1 MKKVLVLLIVL
12 VAAACV
18 AGYFTFLKPRA
29 EKKKAKPQLQ
39 SQAQESPEKKKAQL
53 EEELRSIQRFA
64 EANPRDLREI
74 ERRVKEFEGK
84 TTSSSFLA
92 IHAQRILTEAKSNF
106 DEQAKNA
113 SSNIIERADKLLAK
127 NRSEESTTDG
137 RKKDYSKAIEIIDSF
152 PTVFAGTPY
161 SAELRQLREQVNF
174 YIDACDVWEKHRT
187 DAGAA
192 YHLNDLDKALKILN
206 DFPEKYR
213 TTEWEKKRQELLS
226 KYQGEKQTAV
236 AQQETEE
243 KLLWHPLFSGES
255 DLRSV
260 DWDPEPESN
269 FVVKDGVLTITCPS
283 GKEFVSMT
291 TGSDDWAEFILEIDM
306 RLVRGSVMFAVR
318 GTVDTEDQTS
328 KTYKFDK
335 KIVGTGEFETGG
347 WQKVKVRVKENK
359 ITVTAPGLRGPKEDS
374 CERKSGPIG
383 LFVLDGAE
391 VQIKSIK
398 IAFYGA
404 EPTSWARR
412 QATAEEKKSEEKK
425 PEKGK

>member
-64 EANPRDLREI
+64 EDNPRDLREI

-113 SSNIIERADKLLAK
+113 SSNKREQAEKFLTKIQP
-127 NRSEESTTDG
+127 EESTTDG
-137 RKKDYSKAIEIIDSF
+137 RKKDYYKAIEIIDSF
-152 PTVFAGTPY
+152 PTVFADTPY
-161 SAELRQLREQVNF
+161 SAELRQLREQVKF
-174 YIDACDVWEKHRT
+174 YVDACDAWEKHRT

-255 DLRSV
+255 DLRKA
-260 DWDPEPESN
+260 DWDPGRDESP
-269 FVVKDGVLTITCPS
+269 FVAKDGMLTITCPPDQ
-283 GKEFVSMT
+283 EWVSMS
-291 TGSDDWAEFILEIDM
+291 TGAGDWAEFVLEIDM
-306 RLVRGSVMFAVR
+306 RLVRGSILFSVR
-318 GTVDTEDQTS
+318 GTLTS
-328 KTYKFDK
+328 GDEYRFDN
-335 KIVGTGEFETGG
+335 IDVGTSDFESGG
-347 WQKVKVRVKENK
+347 WRKVKLRVKDNRM
-359 ITVTAPGLRGPKEDS
+359 IISTPGLRGSKENT
-374 CERKSGPIG
+374 CERKNGPIA
-383 LFVLDGAE
+383 LFVAKDTE

-398 IAFYGA
+398 IAFYGQ
-404 EPTSWARR
+404 EPDSWARR